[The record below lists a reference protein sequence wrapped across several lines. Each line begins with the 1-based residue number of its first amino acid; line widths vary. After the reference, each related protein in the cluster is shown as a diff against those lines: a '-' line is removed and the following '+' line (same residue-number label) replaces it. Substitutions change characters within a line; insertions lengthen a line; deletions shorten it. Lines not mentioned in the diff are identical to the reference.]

1 MGRLGGKG
9 TFLSELIW
17 FHAEATEKLMQ
28 HYRRSLHFTHADMVQ
43 RQHELLEYTHHDT
56 P

>member
-28 HYRRSLHFTHADMVQ
+28 HYRRSLHSRWHGATSASVTGVHSS
-43 RQHELLEYTHHDT
+43 RHTI
-56 P
+56 